1 MRPLTA
7 LVILAAALGGCGISN
22 PYTSSNATTA
32 AAAPPV
38 STATATDA
46 DPTSERGGSI
56 PRAAQHNQLATNAA
70 EPTPQTALERYARLY
85 INWTANTVATVQHEL
100 AAISTGQARAQAL
113 QAAASYGHDSTL
125 QASQVANS
133 GSVIAIAAGHG
144 PAAGSWVIVTQETT
158 TGSGDYAGLP
168 PTDHV
173 TDAQLAHTRNGWIV
187 SSWSPLS

>member
-70 EPTPQTALERYARLY
+70 EPKNKNCLD
-85 INWTANTVATVQHEL
+85 VFGV
-100 AAISTGQARAQAL
+100 
-113 QAAASYGHDSTL
+113 
-125 QASQVANS
+125 V
-133 GSVIAIAAGHG
+133 
-144 PAAGSWVIVTQETT
+144 
-158 TGSGDYAGLP
+158 
-168 PTDHV
+168 
-173 TDAQLAHTRNGWIV
+173 
-187 SSWSPLS
+187 